1 VAEPLLFS
9 IVESPGHPNFSGLY
23 QRHHIREVRLPS
35 IRKAIQE
42 LQRQMPNYV
51 VAEFFYGYGNNYAG
65 ANLGNLDVF
74 LASLQKFAPT
84 ARVIVMV
91 ERQEREYAERLAER
105 YPLHA
110 VLVHPVSA
118 ADLEALLQG

>member
-1 VAEPLLFS
+1 MTESLLFS
-9 IVESPGHPNFSGLY
+9 IVESAGHPNLTSFY
-23 QRHHIREVRLPS
+23 QRRNIREVRLPS

-42 LQRQMPNYV
+42 LRRQCPDYV

-74 LASLQKFAPT
+74 LASLQKYAPA

-91 ERQEREYAERLAER
+91 DKQERRHAERLAER
-105 YPLHA
+105 YPVFA
-110 VLVHPVSA
+110 VLEHPVSA
-118 ADLEALLQG
+118 ADIDALLPP

>member
-1 VAEPLLFS
+1 VAESLLFS
-9 IVESPGHPNFSGLY
+9 IVESAGHPNLTSVY
-23 QRHHIREVRLPS
+23 QRRNIREVRLPS

-42 LQRQMPNYV
+42 LRRQCPDYV

-74 LASLQKFAPT
+74 LASLQKYAPT

-91 ERQEREYAERLAER
+91 DKQERQHAERLAEI
-105 YPLHA
+105 YPVFA

-118 ADLEALLQG
+118 ADIDALLPA